1 MARVFKDTTQ
11 TLARAGVVVND
22 QQRSA
27 GRIRRVLR
35 VCIWRS
41 WHASRIRRREKGD
54 SQCARLKTACYDVD
68 LHACFRLK
76 RSERGLSRRI
86 SVDGGGGEFVGI
98 EIDESVLARGSRV
111 GFAPFVC
118 RFGGVH
124 GLI

>member
-1 MARVFKDTTQ
+1 MACIFKDATQ

-41 WHASRIRRREKGD
+41 WHASRIRRREKREFTVRAAQNCVRRRG
-54 SQCARLKTACYDVD
+54 SPRML
-68 LHACFRLK
+68 RLK

-86 SVDGGGGEFVGI
+86 SVDGGGGEVVGI
-98 EIDESVLARGSRV
+98 EIEERVLA
-111 GFAPFVC
+111 
-118 RFGGVH
+118 
-124 GLI
+124 